1 MIISASYKT
10 DIPTFY
16 GEWFMNRLRQGYCKV
31 VNAYNKKI
39 SRVPLDRESVDAIVF
54 WTKNI
59 GPFLKH
65 LPEIRSLGYPFVVQH
80 TINNYPRALETSVVD
95 ADRAVTHVQS
105 ISHEYGASVCVW
117 RYDTIVF
124 SSLTPFDYHL
134 ANFADLATKLSGYV
148 DEVVISIAHVYKKT
162 KRNLDSA
169 ARELGFSWA
178 DPDMEVKKKL
188 VSALADIADSQKIQL
203 TICSQPELIVAG
215 ASVAR
220 CVDVDRISRVTSR
233 DVSARL
239 KGNRKECGCYHS
251 IDIGEYDTCPHGCVY
266 CYAVQN
272 PELALERYKQHDPTS
287 EFLFPPPPSILA
299 RDEGTQGDQLTLF
312 PIID

>member
-65 LPEIRSLGYPFVVQH
+65 LSEIRSIGYPFVVQH

-95 ADRAVTHVQS
+95 ADRAVKHVQS
-105 ISHEYGASVCVW
+105 ISNEYGASVCVW

-169 ARELGFSWA
+169 ARELEFSWA

-233 DVSARL
+233 NVSARL

-272 PELALERYKQHDPTS
+272 PELALERYKRHDPTS
-287 EFLFPPPPSILA
+287 EFLFPPSLGILA